1 MTAEPRAVPE
11 AAARVTLPLDEVRV
25 ATPRTRLL
33 RLGLRGQDFPF
44 RAGQAV
50 LAGRHGQVVR
60 KPYSIACAPHQ
71 AVAQQALELLVQ
83 VDAEAGEPHLE
94 AVAPGV
100 LVDVEGPF
108 GSFVLPAAVAAE
120 PLVLIAGGTGIAPL
134 RSMLWDELE
143 AAAPRPVTVI
153 YSARQHA
160 EFAFASELEAL
171 AAERRIALHLTV
183 TRQGADDWTG
193 YRGRVDAGLLLRLRP
208 GAAARWLLCGP
219 PAFVSDLALELD
231 ALRVPRDHVIVER

>member
-1 MTAEPRAVPE
+1 VGPVTVAP
-11 AAARVTLPLDEVRV
+11 ARVTLPLDEVLV

-33 RLGLRGQDFPF
+33 RLGLRHQTFAF

-71 AVAQQALELLVQ
+71 AAAEQALELLVQ

-94 AVAPGV
+94 ALAPGM

-108 GSFVLPAAVAAE
+108 GSFTLPASLGAE
-120 PLVLIAGGTGIAPL
+120 PLVLLAGGTGIAPL
-134 RSMLWDELE
+134 RAMLWEELD

-153 YSARQHA
+153 YSARRRE
-160 EFAFASELEAL
+160 EFAFVGELEAL
-171 AAERRIALHLTV
+171 AGAGRIALHLTV

-208 GAAARWLLCGP
+208 GPDARWLLCGP
-219 PAFVSDLALELD
+219 PAFVSDVSLELQ
-231 ALRVPRDHVIVER
+231 ALGVARDHIVVER